1 MFAVADDV
9 VGAGDVGMRNLDSSN
24 LQFIIG
30 LVSII
35 AAATPSVAQNFETAT
50 AKKLI
55 APVLNS
61 SQRDAMRGL
70 CRTDLSVESIE
81 MRKSGPNGPTSIRM
95 VVRNVGSEVFST
107 SPVFAK
113 AVIEVQDGATGA
125 TTRHAV
131 GNIVLVRPGES
142 RQSAVTLRRAVFG
155 TFLPPRNNAGEIRAS
170 VNFSPNAPRCGIDP
184 NSANDQLVAT
194 HEQVRDWLRGSQ
206 PNVFLRR

>member
-1 MFAVADDV
+1 MIK
-9 VGAGDVGMRNLDSSN
+9 L
-24 LQFIIG
+24 IG
-30 LVSII
+30 LNSVVAIGVTLSFT
-35 AAATPSVAQNFETAT
+35 AMTPSVAQTFKSSVASHTVT
-50 AKKLI
+50 
-55 APVLNS
+55 PVLKS
-61 SQRDAMRGL
+61 SQKEAIRGS
-70 CRTDLSVESIE
+70 CKADLLVESIE
-81 MRKSGPNGPTSIRM
+81 LRKSGPTGPTSIRM
-95 VVRNVGSEVFST
+95 VVRNVGSEAFST

-142 RQSAVTLRRAVFG
+142 RQFAVTLRRAVFS

-194 HEQVRDWLRGSQ
+194 HEQVRDWLRGRQ
-206 PNVFLRR
+206 PKVVVRR

>member
-1 MFAVADDV
+1 MIKLIWLNSVFAIGMASTITVTTPSMAQSFDSPVA
-9 VGAGDVGMRNLDSSN
+9 NN
-24 LQFIIG
+24 I
-30 LVSII
+30 
-35 AAATPSVAQNFETAT
+35 ATP
-50 AKKLI
+50 
-55 APVLNS
+55 VLKS
-61 SQRDAMRGL
+61 SHREAIRGS
-70 CRTDLSVESIE
+70 CRADLSVESIE
-81 MRKSGPNGPTSIRM
+81 LRKSGPAGPTSIRM
-95 VVRNVGSEVFST
+95 VVRNVGSEAFST

-142 RQSAVTLRRAVFG
+142 RQSAVTLRRAGFG

-194 HEQVRDWLRGSQ
+194 HEQVRDWLRGPQ
-206 PNVFLRR
+206 PNVVVRR